1 MAKTPLSQKRF
12 LFIFIGS
19 WLLWAFVYAYVLYSL
34 GVNWRYALADSGVSN
49 WLLCSACMLVS
60 NNLQYYLPKNDR
72 YWYILTFSICIS
84 AVVWA
89 IAKYCLQL
97 LPFEDAVYQNVL
109 RQSFTIRYVVMFLVT
124 AFMAVISVLWYSF
137 EEKGK
142 ETQREHETSK
152 LAREAELFK
161 LRQQLQPHFLFNS
174 LNSINALIGT
184 KPAEA
189 RTMVQQLSS
198 FLRSTLK
205 KDENQWVALQEEL
218 EQLELY
224 LSIEKVRFGN
234 RLQTLINT
242 EEESLHLKLP
252 ALLLQP
258 LVENA
263 IKFGLYGTIGE
274 TMIELHSS
282 VINDQLVIAIINP
295 FDSDSAPDEKGT
307 GFGLQSVKRRLY
319 LLFGRNDLVETEIQG
334 NQFIVSVTIPRVNNV
349 ERV

>member
-1 MAKTPLSQKRF
+1 VAKTPLSQKKF
-12 LFIFIGS
+12 LWMFISS
-19 WLLWAFVYAYVLYSL
+19 WLVWAAVHAYALHSL
-34 GVNWRYALADSGVSN
+34 GVSIQMAFEDSVISN
-49 WLLCSACMLVS
+49 LYLCAASVLIS
-60 NNLQYYLPKNDR
+60 NNLKYYLPKKER
-72 YWYILTFSICIS
+72 YWYILTISIFVS
-84 AVVWA
+84 A
-89 IAKYCLQL
+89 IAWVALKYTL
-97 LPFEDAVYQNVL
+97 LVL
-109 RQSFTIRYVVMFLVT
+109 PTADVIYKTVLLRSFTIRYCTMFLIT
-124 AFMAVISVLWYSF
+124 AFMAVISVLWYAF
-137 EEKGK
+137 AEKEK
-142 ETQREHETSK
+142 ETKRENETAK
-152 LAREAELFK
+152 LAKEAELFK

-174 LNSINALIGT
+174 LNSINALIGS

-234 RLQTLINT
+234 RLQTAIQT
-242 EEESLHLKLP
+242 EDESLQLKLP

-282 VINDQLVIAIINP
+282 VINGQLVIAIINP

-334 NQFIVSVTIPRVNNV
+334 NQFIVSVTIPQ
-349 ERV
+349 

>member
-1 MAKTPLSQKRF
+1 
-12 LFIFIGS
+12 
-19 WLLWAFVYAYVLYSL
+19 
-34 GVNWRYALADSGVSN
+34 
-49 WLLCSACMLVS
+49 MLIS
-60 NNLQYYLPKNDR
+60 NNLQYYLPKKER
-72 YWYILTFSICIS
+72 YWYILTIS
-84 AVVWA
+84 LFISVVVWLLVRYLL
-89 IAKYCLQL
+89 KL
-97 LPFEDAVYQNVL
+97 LPGTDVQYQNVL
-109 RQSFTIRYVVMFLVT
+109 QQSFTIRYCVMFLVT
-124 AFMAVISVLWYSF
+124 AFMAVISVLWYAF
-137 EEKGK
+137 EEKKK

-174 LNSINALIGT
+174 LNSINALIGS

-189 RTMVQQLSS
+189 RIMVQQLSS
-198 FLRSTLK
+198 FLRSTLR

-224 LSIEKVRFGN
+224 LGIEKVRFGN
-234 RLQTLINT
+234 RLQPLVKTDAD
-242 EEESLHLKLP
+242 SLKLKLP

-274 TMIELHSS
+274 TIIEVHSS
-282 VINDQLVIAIINP
+282 IINNQLVIAIINP
-295 FDSDSAPDEKGT
+295 FDSDSTPDEKGT

-334 NQFIVSVTIPRVNNV
+334 SQFIVSVTIPQ
-349 ERV
+349 

>member
-1 MAKTPLSQKRF
+1 MFT
-12 LFIFIGS
+12 GS
-19 WLLWAFVYAYVLYSL
+19 WLLWALVHGYVLYTL
-34 GVNWRYALADSGVSN
+34 GIPWQLAFADSGITN
-49 WLLCSACMLVS
+49 IPLCGAAVLIS
-60 NNLQYYLPKNDR
+60 NNLQYYLPRKER
-72 YWYILTFSICIS
+72 YWYILTFSIFIS
-84 AVVWA
+84 ASVWFMV
-89 IAKYCLQL
+89 KYL
-97 LPFEDAVYQNVL
+97 LHFLPDTDSTYQNVL
-109 RQSFTIRYVVMFLVT
+109 KHSFAIRYCIMILVT
-124 AFMAVISVLWYSF
+124 AFMAVVSVLWYTF
-137 EEKGK
+137 EEKK
-142 ETQREHETSK
+142 IETQREHETSR

-184 KPAEA
+184 KPEA
-189 RTMVQQLSS
+189 ARNMVQQLSG

-205 KDENQWVALQEEL
+205 KDENQWVQLKEEL

-234 RLQTLINT
+234 RLQTLIKT
-242 EEESLHLKLP
+242 SEESLQLKLP

-263 IKFGLYGTIGE
+263 IKFGLYGTIGD

-319 LLFGRNDLVETEIQG
+319 LLYGRNDLLETEIQG
-334 NQFIVSVTIPRVNNV
+334 NQFIVSVTIPAGSVV
-349 ERV
+349 AS

>member
-1 MAKTPLSQKRF
+1 M
-12 LFIFIGS
+12 
-19 WLLWAFVYAYVLYSL
+19 LWAIVHAYVLQSL
-34 GVNWRYALADSGVSN
+34 GVSWQLAFADSAITN
-49 WLLCSACMLVS
+49 LLLCAACVLVS
-60 NNLQYYLPKNDR
+60 NNLQYYLPKKEQ
-72 YWYILTFSICIS
+72 YWYILTVSVCM
-84 AVVWA
+84 AVIGWLLV
-89 IAKYCLQL
+89 KYILTL
-97 LPFEDAVYQNVL
+97 LPVHDTIYRNVL
-109 RQSFTIRYVVMFLVT
+109 MQSFTIRFYVMFLVT
-124 AFMAVISVLWYSF
+124 AFMAVISVLWYTF
-137 EEKGK
+137 EEKKK
-142 ETQREHETSK
+142 ETQREHETAK

-174 LNSINALIGT
+174 LNSINALIGS

-205 KDENQWVALQEEL
+205 KDDNQWVALQEEL

-234 RLQTLINT
+234 RLQTVIQT
-242 EEESLHLKLP
+242 EDAALQLKLP

-263 IKFGLYGTIGE
+263 IKFGLYGTTGE
-274 TMIELHSS
+274 TAIELHAS
-282 VINDQLVIAIINP
+282 VVNNQLLISIVNP

-319 LLFGRNDLVETEIQG
+319 LLFGRNDLVETQLQG
-334 NQFIVSVTIPRVNNV
+334 NKFIVSVTIPNAYVNV
-349 ERV
+349 